1 MGYIMQGSSAICIRL
16 PPGLLRELE
25 KIARSSDR
33 PKSYLVRKAIEQYI
47 DEHADYRVAIE
58 RLHDR
63 DDEVISSSELRKR
76 LAREN

>member
-1 MGYIMQGSSAICIRL
+1 MASSEALSIRL
-16 PPGLLRELE
+16 PPALLRKLE

-33 PKSYLVRKAIEQYI
+33 PKSYLVRKAIEEYLEEQ
-47 DEHADYRVAIE
+47 ADYQLALE

-63 DDEVISSSELRKR
+63 EDEVISSAELRKR

>member
-1 MGYIMQGSSAICIRL
+1 LSIRL
-16 PPGLLRELE
+16 PPALLRKLE

-33 PKSYLVRKAIEQYI
+33 PKSYLVRKAIEEYLEEQ
-47 DEHADYRVAIE
+47 ADYQLALE

-63 DDEVISSSELRKR
+63 EDEVISSAELRKR